1 MSKRNH
7 SPDTLLGHL
16 GRDSKAFHGAVN
28 PPVYH
33 ASTILFESLDTYEE
47 RLQLSEQ
54 GKVVYGRL
62 GTPTSFA
69 LEGAV
74 ARLEGGHASMV
85 VSSGLAAITG
95 AVLALVA
102 AGDHILVSD
111 SVYQPTRKFCD
122 GMLKRLGVETSY
134 FDPAVGADMA
144 AMIRPNTRLVF
155 LESPGSLTFEVQDV
169 PAIAKAAKAAGAA
182 VLIDTTWAASLLCRP
197 FELGADISIQAATKY
212 IVGHSDAM
220 LGLITTSEAYTE
232 RVRKAVWELGQGAGP
247 DDIYLG
253 LRGLRTLAVRLA
265 RHQETGLALARWL
278 AERPEVERVLHPAL
292 PGDPGHELWRR
303 DFKGACGLFGL
314 VLHPPCPRAAVAAL
328 IEGLELFG
336 LGSSWGGYESLLI
349 ATYPERTRSA
359 TTWDAPGRTL
369 RIHAGLEDPA
379 DLIADLEAGFERF
392 NRAVREDAK
401 IVETCDEQHRRSAR

>member
-1 MSKRNH
+1 MTKRDY
-7 SPDTLLGHL
+7 SADTLLGHL
-16 GRDSKAFHGAVN
+16 GRDPKAFHGAVN
-28 PPVYH
+28 TPVYH
-33 ASTILFESLDTYEE
+33 ASTILFDSLDAYEDRHSYLE
-47 RLQLSEQ
+47 KD
-54 GKVVYGRL
+54 KVIYGRL

-69 LEGAV
+69 LEDAV
-74 ARLEGGHASMV
+74 ARLEGGHACV
-85 VSSGLAAITG
+85 AVSSGLAAITS
-95 AVLALVA
+95 AILALVE

-122 GMLKRLGVETSY
+122 GMLKRLGVETTY
-134 FDPAVGADMA
+134 YDPSVGSDIA
-144 AMIRPNTRLVF
+144 AQIRPNTRLVF

-169 PAIAKAAKAAGAA
+169 PAIAKAAKAAGTA
-182 VLIDTTWAASLLCRP
+182 VLIDSTWSASLLSRP
-197 FELGADISIQAATKY
+197 FELGADISIQAGTKY

-220 LGLITTSEAYTE
+220 LGLITTSEAYE
-232 RVRKAVWELGQGAGP
+232 KPIRLAAWQLGQCAGP

-253 LRGLRTLAVRLA
+253 LRGLRTLSVRLA

-292 PGDPGHELWRR
+292 PGDPCHQLWRR
-303 DFKGACGLFGL
+303 DFNGACGLFGL
-314 VLHPPCPRAAVAAL
+314 ILRPPCPRPALAAL

-359 TTWDAPGRTL
+359 TTWAAQGRTL

-392 NRAVREDAK
+392 NRAVRENA
-401 IVETCDEQHRRSAR
+401 